1 VRALI
6 YAIIKSILKSRK
18 IYAIIPN
25 MGSILE
31 QICRCRRCGH
41 EWVKRVMKRPVRCPN
56 CKQPKW
62 DIPAGKLRMGR
73 PPMKKGKG
81 KKA

>member
-1 VRALI
+1 
-6 YAIIKSILKSRK
+6 
-18 IYAIIPN
+18 
-25 MGSILE
+25 ME

-41 EWVKRVMKRPVRCPN
+41 EWVKRVGTRPVRCPN

-81 KKA
+81 EKA